1 MRTKL
6 QILSEDERAQIHER
20 TLKVLAET
28 GVRVDTTRGR
38 KILKRTGAEVDSKN
52 TVRFPRAL
60 VEELLRLAPREFTL
74 GSRRPG
80 WELRLGGGGC
90 TLCADGTAP
99 FVLDWES
106 GERRSGT
113 FNDWLTATRLS
124 DALDEIGVYWCM
136 VESSD
141 RDDTIASLIDYWRDT
156 FGNFSKHV
164 QDSISTP
171 EEAPWLL
178 EVLQTVFGDQETIK
192 KHHPFSFLLCPQ
204 SPLIIEETHT
214 DAYLALTGWDIPVAV
229 MPMPLMG
236 ATAPGSLISTI
247 LLGNCEVLATLCL
260 IQAAAPGTPMIYAPA
275 LTIMNLHTGQYSAGG
290 IENSLLGAATT
301 EMASYYGLPAE
312 ASGFGTEHYVPS
324 SQASFER
331 ALNALLPI
339 LSWPDILV
347 GPGLLGGSTI
357 LSFEQ
362 LLFDVEVF
370 RRGNQARR
378 GIVSDRGKW
387 LEDVIEQVKPGGNF
401 LLEPST
407 VDAIHEGEWYVS
419 QLGNHDS
426 YEAWTAAG
434 RPTLIEEIRAKVE
447 QMIHTH
453 LPLPL
458 GEDVER
464 ELNSIKKRAA
474 K

>member
-1 MRTKL
+1 MRTEL

-38 KILKRTGAEVDSKN
+38 KILNLAGAEVDSKN
-52 TVRFPRAL
+52 TVRFPRTL
-60 VEELLRLAPREFTL
+60 VEESLRLAPREFTL
-74 GSRRPG
+74 DARRPG
-80 WELRLGGGGC
+80 WELSMGGGGC
-90 TLCADGTAP
+90 TLCVDGTAP

-106 GERRSGT
+106 EKRRNGT
-113 FNDWLTATRLS
+113 FNDWLAATRLC
-124 DALDEIGVYWCM
+124 DVLDEIGVYWRM
-136 VESSD
+136 VEISD
-141 RDDTIASLIDYWRDT
+141 RDDTIASLIDYWWNT
-156 FGNFSKHV
+156 FRYFSKHV

-171 EEAPWLL
+171 EEALWFL
-178 EVLQTVFGDQETIK
+178 EVLQTVFGDRKAIK

-214 DAYLALTGWDIPVAV
+214 DAYLALAGWDIPVAV

-236 ATAPGSLISTI
+236 VTAPGSLISTV
-247 LLGNCEVLATLCL
+247 LLGNCEVLASLCL
-260 IQAAAPGTPMIYAPA
+260 IQAAAPGTPVIYAPA
-275 LTIMNLHTGQYSAGG
+275 LAIMNLHTGQYGAGG
-290 IENSLLGAATT
+290 IENSLLGSAAT
-301 EMASYYGLPAE
+301 EMAHYYSLPAE
-312 ASGFGTEHYVPS
+312 ATGFGTDHYVPS
-324 SQASFER
+324 FQASFER

-357 LSFEQ
+357 LSLEQ

-370 RRGNQARR
+370 RRGKQARR

-387 LEDVIEQVKPGGNF
+387 LESVIEQVKPGGNF

-407 VDAIHEGEWYVS
+407 VDAIHDGEWYVS

-426 YEAWTAAG
+426 YEAWAAAG

-447 QMIHTH
+447 QIIHTH
-453 LPLPL
+453 EPLPL

-464 ELNSIKKRAA
+464 ELNSIKNRAA
-474 K
+474 Q

>member
-1 MRTKL
+1 ML
-6 QILSEDERAQIHER
+6 QVLSEDERAQIHER
-20 TLKVLAET
+20 TLKILAET
-28 GVRVDTTRGR
+28 GVRVDTAQGR
-38 KILKRTGAEVDSKN
+38 KILKKRGAEADSKN
-52 TVRFPRAL
+52 RVHFPRSL
-60 VEELLRLAPREFTL
+60 VEEALRLAPRKFSL
-74 GSRRPG
+74 GARRPG
-80 WELRLGGGGC
+80 WEMNLGGGGC

-124 DALDEIGVYWCM
+124 DALEEIGVYWCM

-141 RDDTIASLIDYWRDT
+141 RDDTIGSLIDYWWKT

-171 EEAPWLL
+171 QEAPWFL
-178 EVLQTVFGDQETIK
+178 EVLQTVFGDQKAIK
-192 KHHPFSFLLCPQ
+192 KNHPFSFVLCPQ
-204 SPLIIEETHT
+204 SPLIIEETYT
-214 DAYLALTGWDIPVAV
+214 DAYLALAGWDIPVAV

-236 ATAPGSLISTI
+236 ATAPASLISTI

-260 IQAAAPGTPMIYAPA
+260 IQAAAPGTPVIYAPA

-290 IENSLLGAATT
+290 IENSLLGAATA
-301 EMASYYGLPAE
+301 EMARYYNLPAE
-312 ASGFGTEHYVPS
+312 ASGFGTEHHVPS

-331 ALNALLPI
+331 ALNVLLPV
-339 LSWPDILV
+339 LSWPDIVV
-347 GPGLLGGSTI
+347 GPGLLGGSAI
-357 LSFEQ
+357 LSLEQ
-362 LLFDVEVF
+362 LLLDVEMF
-370 RRGNQARR
+370 RRGRQAHR
-378 GIVSDRGKW
+378 GIVSGRGKW
-387 LEDVIEQVKPGGNF
+387 LESVIEQVKPGGNF

-407 VDAIHEGEWYVS
+407 VEAIHDGEWYVG

-434 RPTLIEEIRAKVE
+434 RPTLSEEIRAKVD

-453 LPLPL
+453 KPLPL